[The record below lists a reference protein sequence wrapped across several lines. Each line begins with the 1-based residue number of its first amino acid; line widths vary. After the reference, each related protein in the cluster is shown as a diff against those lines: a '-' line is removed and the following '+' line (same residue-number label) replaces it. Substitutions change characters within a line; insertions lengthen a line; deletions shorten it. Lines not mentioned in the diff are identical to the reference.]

1 MAAAGRT
8 TSHTAAQIDES
19 LIGRRV
25 LVGVCGGIAAYKTAA
40 VVSRLVQGGA
50 DVTVLM
56 TPAATHFVGPL
67 TFEALSG
74 RAVYTDPWSQV
85 ESHDPQHIA
94 LARETAVMLIAPCS
108 MNMLARLA
116 NGQAD
121 DVVSLVCSAID
132 RTQQRVLIAPS
143 MNEVMLNQPA
153 TQRNLAVLREDGFV
167 VIEPE
172 IGWQA
177 CRAVGPGRMPEPE
190 SLVSLITE
198 QLAAVNLPC

>member
-1 MAAAGRT
+1 MAAADRNLSQNAT
-8 TSHTAAQIDES
+8 QIDEA
-19 LIGRRV
+19 LIGRRL

-40 VVSRLVQGGA
+40 VVSRLVQSGA

-56 TPAATHFVGPL
+56 TPAATQFVGPV

-74 RAVYTDPWSQV
+74 RSVYTDPWTHI
-85 ESHDPQHIA
+85 EAHDPQHIA
-94 LARETAVMLIAPCS
+94 LAREAALMLIAPCT

-121 DVVSLVCSAID
+121 DVVSLVCSAMD

-153 TQRNLAVLREDGFV
+153 TQRNLATVRDDGFV
-167 VIEPE
+167 VLEPE
-172 IGWQA
+172 AGWQA
-177 CRAVGPGRMPEPE
+177 CRAIGPGRMPEPE
-190 SLVSLITE
+190 SLVSAIAD
-198 QLAAVNLPC
+198 QLLKADVNC